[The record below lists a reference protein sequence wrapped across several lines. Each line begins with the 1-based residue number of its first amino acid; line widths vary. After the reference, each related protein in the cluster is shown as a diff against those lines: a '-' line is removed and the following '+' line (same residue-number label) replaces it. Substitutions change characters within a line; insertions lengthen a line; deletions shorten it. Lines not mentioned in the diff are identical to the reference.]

1 MTTTEQSPSSDR
13 TERADSEPDLPDPSD
28 LDVSDP
34 RETRD
39 PAPGPAPALGG
50 GPRPRLV
57 ATELTRDQGSNAIIR
72 VVLERAGIEREAE
85 QRGIGEETVIYRCAA
100 LATLKALHGLID
112 RPGHFEL
119 VGVKRVPAFD
129 ASVVLACVRTT
140 SGRPR
145 KLIGCVPLADDPIA
159 GVAQAVLHATNRVVE
174 AMPAPEAGNE
184 AGSED
189 ATAAGTQAQGRGGD
203 ESDPGLSNAESPTP

>member
-1 MTTTEQSPSSDR
+1 MTTTEQSPPSDR
-13 TERADSEPDLPDPSD
+13 TERADPASDLPELSPFDA
-28 LDVSDP
+28 SDP
-34 RETRD
+34 EE
-39 PAPGPAPALGG
+39 ASGPDAPAGG
-50 GPRPRLV
+50 GPRPRLL
-57 ATELTRDQGSNAIIR
+57 AAELARDQGSNAIIR
-72 VVLERAGIEREAE
+72 VVLERAGTVREAE

-159 GVAQAVLHATNRVVE
+159 GVAQAVLHATNRLVE
-174 AMPAPEAGNE
+174 ALPLPGTEGGEAE
-184 AGSED
+184 AED
-189 ATAAGTQAQGRGGD
+189 APAEVGEAERDEGD
-203 ESDPGLSNAESPTP
+203 ARRSSAEAPTP